1 VVFQK
6 IQKRFVVLWSIP
18 FMSFKKGSVPWNKG
32 KKGMQVAW
40 NKGKKG
46 MQVGW
51 NKGKHLSDETKKK
64 LSIANKGK
72 KQSAETIKKRVDA
85 NKGFKHSDKTKKQ
98 LSESKKGKKNPMYGK
113 HPSEQTRKKMRGRIP
128 WNKGTKGIM
137 KSNSGSFKKGRK
149 HSHSIKTREKLS
161 ESKKGKKNPMYGKT
175 HDVSEDTRR
184 KISDKAKIIQNL
196 PERREFQRKKR
207 LHQVFPPKD
216 TKIEKIL
223 QDGLRRN
230 KINFE
235 KHKPILGQPDLFIE
249 PDVCIFADG
258 DYWHGWKYLQGQN
271 FTGKVFHNEYFQS
284 RIQNDQKISRQLNQQ
299 GYKVLRFWEHEII
312 DDKEKCIQKI
322 IKAIKNHR
330 FGS

>member
-1 VVFQK
+1 
-6 IQKRFVVLWSIP
+6 
-18 FMSFKKGSVPWNKG
+18 MSFKKGSVPWNKG

-113 HPSEQTRKKMRGRIP
+113 
-128 WNKGTKGIM
+128 
-137 KSNSGSFKKGRK
+137 
-149 HSHSIKTREKLS
+149 
-161 ESKKGKKNPMYGKT
+161 T

-216 TKIEKIL
+216 TKIEMIL

-230 KINFE
+230 NIYFE